1 MGVFGLVIA
10 LLALILMALR
20 GVNIIVAG
28 LISTLIVLVTNNIDV
43 ATGLNEYF
51 AFGKLGAFTFFGRFF
66 LLFVAGAVF
75 GALMSHSGAA
85 SSIAHTLAEK
95 LGAHRSLWIIA
106 LACAVL
112 TYGGVSAFVVLFSV
126 NALGQ
131 QLIQRAGIPK
141 HLMVGAVALGAGT
154 FTLTAMPGTP
164 SLNNV
169 LAAAAL
175 ETDLYAAPVIGFI
188 GSLVMFGLGMWYLES
203 QRKRLALS
211 GGGIGADLAP
221 QDDQVPHDNRL
232 PHWLPSSLPLLVVLG
247 LIALPT
253 VLGKFVDPQS
263 GSLVAS
269 VVTYAKQQPIF
280 WPVICLVVGWFAIIL
295 LLPKARQSVVSV
307 IGEGANNAVMPVL
320 NTAIVIG
327 FGSVVSQTESFQW
340 FVDTML
346 NLDMSPLLSL
356 LSSVSVIA
364 GITGSSSGGLQIF
377 LQTMG
382 QSYLELG
389 IPADVL
395 HRLAAMASGGLDSLP
410 HCGGV
415 IAFLTIMGSNHKES
429 YKEIFI
435 VSVLI
440 PIFAALIGIA
450 MAGAFYL

>member
-1 MGVFGLVIA
+1 MGELGLI
-10 LLALILMALR
+10 LALAALMWMALR
-20 GVNIIVAG
+20 GVNIIIAG
-28 LISTLIVLVTNNIDV
+28 LTSTLIVLVTNDLEI
-43 ATGLNEYF
+43 AKGLNEYF

-85 SSIAHTLAEK
+85 TSIAHNLAEK
-95 LGAHRSLWIIA
+95 LGAHRALWIIA

-141 HLMVGAVALGAGT
+141 RLMVGAVALGAGT

-169 LAAAAL
+169 LAAASL
-175 ETDLYAAPVIGFI
+175 GTDLYAAPLIGLI
-188 GSLVMFGLGMWYLES
+188 GSMIMFGLGMWYLEH
-203 QRKRLALS
+203 QRKRVVLS
-211 GGGIGADLAP
+211 KNFEDEIAH
-221 QDDQVPHDNRL
+221 DDSL
-232 PHWLPSSLPLLVVLG
+232 PHWLPSSLPLLVVLS

-253 VLGKFVDPQS
+253 LLSKLIDLQS
-263 GSLVAS
+263 DSLLANTVS
-269 VVTYAKQQPIF
+269 YAKGQPIF
-280 WPVICLVVGWFAIIL
+280 WPVICLVIGWIAIIL
-295 LLPKARQSVVSV
+295 LLPRSRQSLMNVL
-307 IGEGANNAVMPVL
+307 GEGANNAVMPVL
-320 NTAIVIG
+320 NTAVVIG
-327 FGSVVSQTESFQW
+327 FGSVVSQTQSFQW

-346 NLDMSPLLSL
+346 NLEMSPLLSL
-356 LSSVSVIA
+356 LSAVSVIA

-389 IPADVL
+389 IPADIL

-435 VSVLI
+435 VSVVIPVAAVLI
-440 PIFAALIGIA
+440 CSAIA
-450 MAGAFYL
+450 GVMSL